1 VVIQTRDGEALMDAN
16 IPTLLDCGQ
25 YRHNLA
31 AETDVR
37 RTGTQYAVGYRLNA
51 TGTGI
56 QLHPHSDSDGERAN
70 THERQIRR
78 AGSDIVAVMSKLS
91 SLRPIFKKTGA
102 DLEGLCGK
110 LRARQIT
117 MGSVA
122 DIHSECLASCGGY
135 ASAPTRHTVWRN
147 FEVASWGER
156 HSDTCNVRHAPPG
169 QSSTTYIINNN
180 NSSSSSCSS
189 ANELAVPIN
198 SNSSSSDAASAGDA
212 TAATAHS
219 GCDAGSAS
227 DSAAAAA
234 AASDDSSGNGDAA
247 AAAASDNSSD
257 TGDGVAASDNGATD
271 ANESAAAAAA
281 AAANSNNAAAASSDS
296 TESAAAAAPSKDSTA
311 GGSSSSGGGSGSS
324 SSSNS
329 CATSNCVETP
339 RACLEAGGQFFI
351 GNCRVKLGHGVTIM
365 YRYVQTTTV

>member
-16 IPTLLDCGQ
+16 IPALLDCGQ

-31 AETDVR
+31 AETDLR

-78 AGSDIVAVMSKLS
+78 AGSDMVAVMSKLS

-135 ASAPTRHTVWRN
+135 ASAPTTHTVWRN

-156 HSDTCNVRHAPPG
+156 HSDACNARHAPPG

-180 NSSSSSCSS
+180 NS
-189 ANELAVPIN
+189 NN
-198 SNSSSSDAASAGDA
+198 NSSSSSSSAANEPAVPSSTNCSSGDAASASDA
-212 TAATAHS
+212 IAASAHS
-219 GCDAGSAS
+219 GCDAGGAS
-227 DSAAAAA
+227 DCAAAAAASGDSSGNGDGAAAAA
-234 AASDDSSGNGDAA
+234 AASDNGTSGASKSAAAAVNSDNAAAAASRDSTASAA
-247 AAAASDNSSD
+247 AAAASKYS
-257 TGDGVAASDNGATD
+257 GA
-271 ANESAAAAAA
+271 N
-281 AAANSNNAAAASSDS
+281 
-296 TESAAAAAPSKDSTA
+296 
-311 GGSSSSGGGSGSS
+311 GSSSSGGGGSS
-324 SSSNS
+324 SSSNA
-329 CATSNCVETP
+329 CATSNCVKSP

-365 YRYVQTTTV
+365 YRYIQTTTV